1 MDRGPIPLGLPV
13 GGGNFVPS
21 VEPSPRHGPNARH
34 GTAKNIKVRQEP
46 YQRNCVSGKHGGFL
60 EMPSSRAEY
69 YRRQANICLRLSLAA
84 VDDEACTRLLAMARH
99 FKSKADAA
107 ERESEPPPSVAE
119 LHTVPTSAN

>member
-1 MDRGPIPLGLPV
+1 MDRGPIPLGSAAAILFHQW
-13 GGGNFVPS
+13 N
-21 VEPSPRHGPNARH
+21 PRHGPNARH